1 MKQLHIMVGLSLLAL
16 SVVVIDGGFGQE
28 KKDEGKKDGQPGV
41 KGQLP
46 ANWGKLG
53 LTPDQKGK
61 IYAVQASYKPKI
73 DNLKKEIKHLQD
85 EEYAEEYKVLT
96 DDQKAALRKIVD
108 KGGDAGKE
116 AKKDDKKDTGK

>member
-1 MKQLHIMVGLSLLAL
+1 MKNLHVMVGLCLLAL
-16 SVVVIDGGFGQE
+16 SVMIGSGFGQD
-28 KKDEGKKDGQPGV
+28 KKGDKDTQPV

-61 IYAVQASYKPKI
+61 IYAVQAIYKPKI

-85 EEYAEEYKVLT
+85 EEYAEEYKILN
-96 DDQKAALRKIVD
+96 DDQKAALKKILD

-116 AKKDDKKDTGK
+116 TKKDDKKDTGK